1 MLFAAVS
8 RGFGNKKMPLHSY
21 DSFVLL
27 ETVFT
32 PKVIYLDHIGNFD
45 RTHLLL
51 RYSKCLNVTLKHNH
65 SSAN

>member
-32 PKVIYLDHIGNFD
+32 PKVIYLDHIGKF
-45 RTHLLL
+45 
-51 RYSKCLNVTLKHNH
+51 
-65 SSAN
+65 